1 MRKTSLIFVYGPL
14 LVFLVLFALVP
25 VIGVISSSVWVR
37 GITSEFYAQSLSGQY
52 LNAFV
57 TTIKVAF
64 WSGLVGLIGGGLAA
78 LSLWRTRWRW
88 LTTAISALAG
98 VLANF
103 AGLPLAVAFMVTLGA
118 SGLVTN
124 ALQALLHINLSQMGF
139 NLSSSGGLILV
150 YSAFQVPL
158 ALLVSLPAFS
168 SIPDDL
174 EAAALSLGCGVP
186 GYLWR
191 VLLPILAPS
200 LLGTFALLFANAFS
214 AYVTAYAIAGGSINL
229 IPIQIGYLIDGNVSL
244 NVGLGN
250 ALAVE
255 EMVVLG
261 ASLWV
266 FALSVRLRA
275 KRRAKVKG
283 EMAIV

>member
-14 LVFLVLFALVP
+14 LVFLALFALVP
-25 VIGVISSSVWVR
+25 IIGVISSSVWAR

-52 LNAFV
+52 LNAFF
-57 TTIKVAF
+57 TTIQVAF
-64 WSGLVGLIGGGLAA
+64 WSGLAGLVGGGLAA
-78 LSLWRTRWRW
+78 LALWRTGWRW
-88 LTTAISALAG
+88 LTTALSALSG

-124 ALQALLHINLSQMGF
+124 ALQTLLHINLTQMGF

-158 ALLVSLPAFS
+158 ALLVSLPALT

-186 GYLWR
+186 GYLRR

-283 EMAIV
+283 ETAIV

>member
-1 MRKTSLIFVYGPL
+1 MRKTSLILVYGPL
-14 LVFLVLFALVP
+14 LVFLALFALVP
-25 VIGVISSSVWVR
+25 IIGVISSSVWAR
-37 GITSEFYAQSLSGQY
+37 GITGEFFAQSLSGQY
-52 LNAFV
+52 LNAFL
-57 TTIKVAF
+57 TTLKVAF
-64 WSGLVGLIGGGLAA
+64 WSGLAGLAGGGLAA

-88 LTTAISALAG
+88 LTTTLSALSG

-124 ALQALLHINLSQMGF
+124 ALQTFLHINLSQMGF
-139 NLSSSGGLILV
+139 NLSSSAGLILV

-174 EAAALSLGCGVP
+174 EGAALSLGCGVP

-244 NVGLGN
+244 NIGLGN

-266 FALSVRLRA
+266 FALSIRLRGR
-275 KRRAKVKG
+275 RRAKVKG
-283 EMAIV
+283 GLTIV